1 MAYRINSRPSIDLT
15 PNVSIGVK
23 IPLVRKDGVLFDMSR
38 STREQ
43 ALSNLKNL
51 ILTRRGERVMY
62 QLFGTTLQ
70 DTLFEQNTEVTRNSV
85 ITSISEAIQ
94 FWLPYI
100 TIETASVEE
109 VISQT
114 AAMQEH
120 GFRITLVVSVSNDNA
135 NIPIT
140 FLITP
145 TAIEI
150 L

>member
-15 PNVSIGVK
+15 PNVAIGVK
-23 IPLVRKDGVLFDMSR
+23 IPLIRKDGVLFNMSY
-38 STREQ
+38 STRDQ

-62 QLFGTTLQ
+62 PLFGTTLQ
-70 DTLFEQNTEVTRNSV
+70 DTLFEQNTEVTQNSV
-85 ITSISEAIQ
+85 VTSISEAIR

-100 TIETASVEE
+100 TIENVTLEE
-109 VISQT
+109 VIAQS
-114 AAMQEH
+114 AGMEEH

-135 NIPIT
+135 NVPIT
-140 FLITP
+140 FLVTP
-145 TAIEI
+145 TIVEI